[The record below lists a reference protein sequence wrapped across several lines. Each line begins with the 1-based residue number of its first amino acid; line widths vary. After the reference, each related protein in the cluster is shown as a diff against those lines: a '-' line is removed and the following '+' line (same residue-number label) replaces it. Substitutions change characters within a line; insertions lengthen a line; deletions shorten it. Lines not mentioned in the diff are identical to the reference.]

1 MCMLHGRPRSKGK
14 RVSSRFV
21 PYFLISSR
29 FVPSRF
35 VPFIFYHR
43 NVHDLIII
51 DQPRTNNHVEGFHNR
66 LKQHFG
72 IHPHIYELNEALK
85 EENEYNH
92 ARYTESFTLTVQRKK
107 VYNNCDNKLKE
118 YFKRYENG
126 TLSGTEL
133 AIKCGKC
140 VNTVKLPVS
149 L

>member
-1 MCMLHGRPRSKGK
+1 MGYKLNYH
-14 RVSSRFV
+14 
-21 PYFLISSR
+21 
-29 FVPSRF
+29 VPSWHHLIQQHLRNNN
-35 VPFIFYHR
+35 VLYEFI
-43 NVHDLIII
+43 
-51 DQPRTNNHVEGFHNR
+51 
-66 LKQHFG
+66 
-72 IHPHIYELNEALK
+72 EALK

-92 ARYTESFTLTVQRKK
+92 ARYTESFTLTVNRKK